1 MTGGCEKIL
10 ARGRELHDEGKY
22 LLAQE
27 ILNELVQ
34 AEPQNQVAKDLLAD
48 VFKQLGSHQEN
59 PGLRNCYLGPPTN
72 SGREFRKGKQLTQ
85 AAPT

>member
-1 MTGGCEKIL
+1 MGGAEKIL

-27 ILNELVQ
+27 ILNKLVQ

-48 VFKQLGSHQEN
+48 IFEQLGYQQEN
-59 PGLRNCYLGPPTN
+59 PGLRNSFLAAAYELR
-72 SGREFRKGKQLTQ
+72 SGIPQGET
-85 AAPT
+85 AD